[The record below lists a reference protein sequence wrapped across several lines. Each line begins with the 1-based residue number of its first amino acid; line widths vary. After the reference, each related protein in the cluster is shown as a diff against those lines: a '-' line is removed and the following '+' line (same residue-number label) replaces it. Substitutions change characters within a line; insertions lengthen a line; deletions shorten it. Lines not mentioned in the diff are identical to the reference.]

1 MTILDSNGLI
11 YFLRNGKVLPDSELT
26 TTEDLRD
33 EYDTAL
39 LVNGRR
45 TLRTKDISELS
56 GYDEAYY
63 YKEYVKYLNSF
74 SGVNVASMRSLTD
87 ASILALVS
95 CVTSGFGRGGQ
106 TSLEFGDEYIER
118 VIVIS
123 KDDDLIKRLID
134 DFGSDVEIIDPVSL

>member
-45 TLRTKDISELS
+45 TLRTKDISE
-56 GYDEAYY
+56 
-63 YKEYVKYLNSF
+63 
-74 SGVNVASMRSLTD
+74 
-87 ASILALVS
+87 
-95 CVTSGFGRGGQ
+95 
-106 TSLEFGDEYIER
+106 
-118 VIVIS
+118 
-123 KDDDLIKRLID
+123 
-134 DFGSDVEIIDPVSL
+134 